1 MSPGAAELRRHDNGR
16 VARRQGVRGRRGA
29 RGVGVPADV
38 TPDAEDARL
47 VLAHVGV
54 ATWSDCPED
63 AAFLQAELLE
73 RLETGRDND
82 NDLVAHAHRW
92 ARGVLAL
99 LPHHLVRL
107 H

>member
-1 MSPGAAELRRHDNGR
+1 
-16 VARRQGVRGRRGA
+16 
-29 RGVGVPADV
+29 
-38 TPDAEDARL
+38 

-73 RLETGRDND
+73 RLEIGKDND
-82 NDLVAHAHRW
+82 NDLMARAHQW

-99 LPHHLVRL
+99 LPRRLVRP